1 MNMKKNLLFFLI
13 LNLLGFSVYAL
24 DVNDEVDKKPK
35 REKDTTGVK
44 KGWNFGILPS
54 VAFDADLGFQ
64 FGALSNIFYYGDGS
78 TYPEYLHSLYVEI
91 AYTTKR
97 YGIFRFNYDSKY
109 LIPKHRFSFDATYL
123 PDAMCDFYG
132 FNGYSSIFNDNWRN
146 SKKYSVEEG
155 YKSRAFYK
163 FKRDLLRVAAD
174 IQGTIHKNWK
184 WSAGAGFLG
193 YWADQVNL
201 NMLNKNK
208 DEESRLPDIPG
219 LYEKYVHW
227 KLIDQAE
234 AKGGMHPYVRA
245 GFVYDSRN
253 KLTNASKGMYSDL
266 FLTYT
271 AAFGEQKAYNNLK
284 LNFVFQHYVPVYKDY
299 ITFAYRLGFQ
309 TLLAGESP
317 FYMDSYLNTLYIQRV
332 MYEAVGGANS
342 IRGILRNRVL
352 ADGFGYANVEFRF
365 KVWKFDIGRQH
376 FYLGFNP
383 FVDMGLVLQP
393 NELDENLVKENV
405 ELYDPSFD
413 MSELDSYFNF
423 DSKSVY
429 LPHFSAG
436 VGAKIAMNENFVLS
450 VDWAMPF
457 KPADGASKANFY
469 IKMGYLF

>member
-184 WSAGAGFLG
+184 WS
-193 YWADQVNL
+193 
-201 NMLNKNK
+201 
-208 DEESRLPDIPG
+208 
-219 LYEKYVHW
+219 
-227 KLIDQAE
+227 
-234 AKGGMHPYVRA
+234 
-245 GFVYDSRN
+245 
-253 KLTNASKGMYSDL
+253 
-266 FLTYT
+266 
-271 AAFGEQKAYNNLK
+271 GEQT
-284 LNFVFQHYVPVYKDY
+284 P
-299 ITFAYRLGFQ
+299 
-309 TLLAGESP
+309 
-317 FYMDSYLNTLYIQRV
+317 
-332 MYEAVGGANS
+332 
-342 IRGILRNRVL
+342 
-352 ADGFGYANVEFRF
+352 DG
-365 KVWKFDIGRQH
+365 
-376 FYLGFNP
+376 
-383 FVDMGLVLQP
+383 
-393 NELDENLVKENV
+393 
-405 ELYDPSFD
+405 
-413 MSELDSYFNF
+413 
-423 DSKSVY
+423 
-429 LPHFSAG
+429 
-436 VGAKIAMNENFVLS
+436 
-450 VDWAMPF
+450 
-457 KPADGASKANFY
+457 
-469 IKMGYLF
+469 